1 MNIDENER
9 KSIAIQ
15 VCLCLCSFMMFT
27 FLRGRF
33 PPNQLTIA
41 GAFVCCCLSLSQ
53 SWSIKNT
60 VQKAMMD

>member
-1 MNIDENER
+1 
-9 KSIAIQ
+9 
-15 VCLCLCSFMMFT
+15 MFT

-33 PPNQLTIA
+33 PPNQFTIA

-60 VQKAMMD
+60 VQNAMMD